1 VFTISPSQGT
11 KRLMVNGKTV
21 SAQQPLKNGDVIDVA
36 GVSMSF
42 YIIQPKSK

>member
-1 VFTISPSQGT
+1 
-11 KRLMVNGKTV
+11 MVNGKTV
-21 SAQQPLKNGDVIDVA
+21 SAQQPLKDGDVIDVA